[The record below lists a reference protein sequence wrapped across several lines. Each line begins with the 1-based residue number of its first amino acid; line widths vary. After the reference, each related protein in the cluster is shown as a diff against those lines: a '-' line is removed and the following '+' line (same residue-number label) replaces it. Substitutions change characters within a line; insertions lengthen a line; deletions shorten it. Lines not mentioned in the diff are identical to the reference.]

1 MRTRLLLVLLGF
13 SVAVVAAFAVPLL
26 LSTSAERTQRLVF
39 DRTAD
44 LDRFATLTE
53 QADGSGDTGQLLA
66 EASRYIELYGE
77 GLLVVDGRGRLVVQA
92 GMSLQDTGVRAL
104 VDAALRNQRWRGTPD
119 LRPWSREPLLLARPA
134 GTGTRVTGAVVLRAS
149 VTSAAN
155 DVAQRWA
162 VVLAGAVA
170 ATVAF
175 GALASGL
182 ARWVLRPL
190 RELERGVH
198 AVASGEP
205 RAHVEVRGPAELRS
219 LAGSFN
225 RMSDAVTDSLERQR
239 RLVAE
244 ASHQL
249 RNPMAALRLR
259 VDGLEGA
266 LNPGAERAYQSVVGE
281 VERLESLLDSLLALA
296 GAENKAATIA
306 MSTEDAPSC
315 DVALVVADRL
325 DAWHAAAEHAGVSL
339 AAPEPEEQPLL
350 AGCEEGELAQVLDV
364 LLDNAIKYAGEGS
377 TVRVRHAR
385 SGSAVH
391 LEVRD
396 DGPGLTDEEI
406 SLATERFWRSTRH
419 QSSRGTGLGLAIADQ
434 LARARDGEL
443 TVTRATPTGLCV
455 RLELPGVPE

>member
-1 MRTRLLLVLLGF
+1 MRARLLLVLLGF
-13 SVAVVAAFAVPLL
+13 SLAAVAAFAVPLL
-26 LSTSAERTQRLVF
+26 LSTSAERTQRLVI

-53 QADGSGDTGQLLA
+53 QADTSGDTGQLLA
-66 EASRYIELYGE
+66 EAGRYTELYGE

-92 GMSLQDTGVRAL
+92 GISDQDSGVRAL
-104 VDAALRNQRWRGTPD
+104 VDGALRNQRWRGTPD
-119 LRPWSREPLLLARPA
+119 LRPWSSEPLLLARPA
-134 GTGTRVTGAVVLRAS
+134 GTGTRVSGAVVLRAS
-149 VTSAAN
+149 VTSAAA

-162 VVLAGAVA
+162 IILAGAVA
-170 ATVAF
+170 AAVVFA
-175 GALASGL
+175 ALASGL

-205 RAHVEVRGPAELRS
+205 RAHVEVRGPTELRS

-225 RMSDAVTDSLERQR
+225 LMSDAVTDSLERQR

-266 LNPGAERAYQSVVGE
+266 LNAGAERSYQSVVGE

-306 MSTEDAPSC
+306 LSTEDTPVC

-325 DAWHAAAEHAGVSL
+325 DAWHAAAEHAGVGLL
-339 AAPEPEEQPLL
+339 APQPLEHPLL
-350 AGCEEGELAQVLDV
+350 AECEEGELAQVLDV
-364 LLDNAIKYAGEGS
+364 LLDNAIKYAGAGS
-377 TVRVRHAR
+377 TVRVSHAR
-385 SGSAVH
+385 SGEFVD
-391 LEVRD
+391 LDVTD
-396 DGPGLTDEEI
+396 DGPGLSEDEL
-406 SLATERFWRSTRH
+406 SLATERFWRSTQH

-434 LARARDGEL
+434 LARARHGTL
-443 TVTRATPTGLCV
+443 TVSKATLTGLSV
-455 RLELPGVPE
+455 RLELPGVAA